1 MAVHPLLPLSQTRVQ
16 DESRVAA
23 DIARAHFLHRRR
35 IHRLVLLC
43 LGEYLIGLSAMG
55 LGLRIWGGDL
65 AHIVF
70 DAGLL
75 IGVCGPIWTVLLTMW
90 LEENRR

>member
-1 MAVHPLLPLSQTRVQ
+1 MAVQPLLPLSQARVR
-16 DESRVAA
+16 DESRTAA
-23 DIARAHFLHRRR
+23 DIAAAYSLHRRR
-35 IHRLVLLC
+35 ILRLVLLC
-43 LGEYLIGLSAMG
+43 IGQYLVGLSAMG

-65 AHIVF
+65 AWVVF
-70 DAGLL
+70 DTGLL